1 VPVPPVAM
9 VPVALE
15 VPVPGVGAEFVVL
28 PHAAQAHTST
38 VAPNPLVRARAHAH
52 DRFVMTVIPAF

>member
-1 VPVPPVAM
+1 VPVPVPVPPVAM

-38 VAPNPLVRARAHAH
+38 AAPNPPTRAR
-52 DRFVMTVIPAF
+52 FVVTVIPAF